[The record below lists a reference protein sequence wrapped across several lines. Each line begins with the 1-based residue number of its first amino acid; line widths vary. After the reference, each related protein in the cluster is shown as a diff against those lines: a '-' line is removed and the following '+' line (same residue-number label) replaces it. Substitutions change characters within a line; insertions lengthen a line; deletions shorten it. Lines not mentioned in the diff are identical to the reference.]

1 MVIPANQNNRKVMKR
16 KTQPEVSGTIH
27 VTAPQS
33 LLAALQASAKAA
45 DRTQAAQVRHLLAW
59 ALKQGVQS

>member
-1 MVIPANQNNRKVMKR
+1 MKR